1 MSDNNPRHVRGLL
14 FMGHIVGEGRGQR
27 AMFPECL
34 DDVIPEDHACRVID
48 AFVDSLDTAGLGFI
62 RSVAA
67 ATGRPGYDPRDLLK
81 LYLYGY
87 LQQVRSSRRLEA
99 ECHRNIEVMWL
110 LNRLA
115 PDHKVIAEFR
125 RLHREAIT
133 RAGAQLTQWARAQ
146 AMLAGGWVAIDGSK
160 FRAVSSQKRV
170 LAREAMR
177 GYLAGLDDADG
188 PVPTMEAPPDPE
200 PEARLMRTAQE
211 GNKPAYNVQTAVETR
226 TGLIVAHAVTTEATD
241 NRLLW
246 SMAERAQKVLAAK
259 ELHVIADAGYSN
271 GEQAR
276 QCEAAGIITHVP
288 ANRSVNTQGDGRLFD
303 RLAFAYD
310 AATDTLRCPAGEVLT
325 RKQQDRK
332 ERRTIYAAAENACGA
347 CPLKPRCTTGRQ
359 RHVQR
364 HWDDDILQHM
374 NARATPE
381 LMRLR
386 RCTVERPFAEL
397 KDRLFGR
404 RFLLR
409 GLAGAACEMALG
421 VMAFNLKRLIS
432 LLGAAALTQ
441 RLKPA

>member
-1 MSDNNPRHVRGLL
+1 
-14 FMGHIVGEGRGQR
+14 
-27 AMFPECL
+27 MFPECL
-34 DDVIPEDHACRVID
+34 DDVIPGDHACRVID
-48 AFVDSLDTAGLGFI
+48 AFVDSLDMAGLGFI

-125 RLHREAIT
+125 RLHRDAIT
-133 RAGAQLTQWARAQ
+133 RAGARLIQWARSQ
-146 AMLAGGWVAIDGSK
+146 AMLQGGWVAIDGSK

-170 LAREAMR
+170 LAREALR
-177 GYLAGLDDADG
+177 RYLSGLDDADR
-188 PVPTMEAPPDPE
+188 PAVETAVMPDPE

-211 GNKPAYNVQTAVETR
+211 GNKPAYNVQTAVETQ
-226 TGLIVAHAVTTEATD
+226 TGLIVAHEVTTEATD
-241 NRLLW
+241 NRSLW
-246 SMAERAQKVLAAK
+246 PMVERVQGVLDSS
-259 ELHVIADAGYSN
+259 ELHVIADAGYSS

-276 QCEAAGIITHVP
+276 RCEEAGIVTHIP
-288 ANRSVNTQGDGRLFD
+288 ANRAVNTQGDGTLFD
-303 RLAFAYD
+303 RSAFAYD
-310 AATDTLRCPAGEVLT
+310 AATDTFRCPAGDMLA
-325 RKQQDRK
+325 RKQVARRDRSV
-332 ERRTIYAAAENACGA
+332 IYAARASRCTACD
-347 CPLKPRCTTGRQ
+347 LKPQCTTAKQ
-359 RHVQR
+359 RFVSR
-364 HWDDDILQHM
+364 HWDDDVLQRMH
-374 NARATPE
+374 ARATPE

-397 KDRLFGR
+397 KERLFGR

-421 VMAFNLKRLIS
+421 VMAFNLKRLMS
-432 LLGAAALTQ
+432 LLGAVALVQ
-441 RLKPA
+441 RLQPA

>member
-1 MSDNNPRHVRGLL
+1 
-14 FMGHIVGEGRGQR
+14 MGHIAGEGRGQR
-27 AMFPECL
+27 ALFPECL
-34 DDVIPEDHACRVID
+34 DDVIPVDHACRVID
-48 AFVDSLDTAGLGFI
+48 AFVDSLDMAALGFI

-133 RAGAQLTQWARAQ
+133 RAGAGLIQWARSQ
-146 AMLAGGWVAIDGSK
+146 AMLQSGWVAIDGSK

-170 LAREAMR
+170 LAREAMQR
-177 GYLAGLDDADG
+177 YLAGLDETDG
-188 PVPTMEAPPDPE
+188 PVAEAEALPDPE

-211 GNKPAYNVQTAVETR
+211 GHKPAYNVQTAVEVQ

-241 NRLLW
+241 NRSLW
-246 SMAERAQKVLAAK
+246 PMVAQVQNVLDGHA
-259 ELHVIADAGYSN
+259 LHVVADAGYSN
-271 GEQAR
+271 GAQAR
-276 QCEAAGIITHVP
+276 QCEEAGVITHIP
-288 ANRSVNTQGDGRLFD
+288 ANRSVNRYGDGQLFD
-303 RLAFAYD
+303 RQVFVYD
-310 AATDTLRCPAGEVLT
+310 DITDTLRCPAGAALT
-325 RKQQDRK
+325 RKQQHRK
-332 ERRTIYAAAENACGA
+332 ERQTTYAATESTCGTCA
-347 CPLKPRCTTGRQ
+347 LKSRCTNAR
-359 RHVQR
+359 RRLVQR
-364 HWDDDILQHM
+364 HWDDDVLQRM

-397 KDRLFGR
+397 KERLFGR

-421 VMAFNLKRLIS
+421 VMAFNLKRLMT
-432 LLGAAALTQ
+432 LLGAVTLRQ
-441 RLKPA
+441 RLQPA

>member
-1 MSDNNPRHVRGLL
+1 
-14 FMGHIVGEGRGQR
+14 
-27 AMFPECL
+27 MFPECL
-34 DDVIPEDHACRVID
+34 DDIIPDDHACRVID
-48 AFVDSLDTAGLGFI
+48 VFVDGLDMVALGFI

-87 LQQVRSSRRLEA
+87 LQQIRSSRRLEA

-133 RAGAQLTQWARAQ
+133 GAGASLIQWARAQ
-146 AMLAGGWVAIDGSK
+146 AMLQSGWVAIDGSK

-177 GYLAGLDDADG
+177 RYLTGLDDTDG
-188 PVPTMEAPPDPE
+188 STSSAESLPDPE

-211 GNKPAYNVQTAVETR
+211 GNKPAYNVQTAVETQ
-226 TGLIVAHAVTTEATD
+226 TGLIVAHEVTTEATD
-241 NRLLW
+241 NRSLW
-246 SMAERAQKVLAAK
+246 PMTERVQGVLQSD

-276 QCEAAGIITHVP
+276 QCEVAGVITHIP
-288 ANRSVNTQGDGRLFD
+288 ANRSVNSQGGGQLFD
-303 RLAFAYD
+303 RRAFVHD
-310 AATDTLRCPAGEVLT
+310 EATDTLRCPAGAVLS
-325 RKQQDRK
+325 RKQQLRK
-332 ERRTIYAAAENACGA
+332 KRGTIYAATADACGA
-347 CPLKPRCTTGRQ
+347 CPLKPRCTTARQ
-359 RHVQR
+359 RFVQR
-364 HWDDDILQHM
+364 HWDDDILDRM
-374 NARATPE
+374 NGRATPE

-397 KDRLFGR
+397 KERLFGR

-409 GLAGAACEMALG
+409 GQAGAACEMALG
-421 VMAFNLKRLIS
+421 VMAFNLKRLMS
-432 LLGAAALTQ
+432 LLGAATLVR
-441 RLKPA
+441 RLQIA

>member
-1 MSDNNPRHVRGLL
+1 
-14 FMGHIVGEGRGQR
+14 
-27 AMFPECL
+27 MFPECL
-34 DDVIPEDHACRVID
+34 DDIIPDDHACRVID
-48 AFVDSLDTAGLGFI
+48 VFVDSLDMAGLGFI

-133 RAGAQLTQWARAQ
+133 LAGARLIQWVRAQ
-146 AMLAGGWVAIDGSK
+146 AMLQSGWVAIDGSK
-160 FRAVSSQKRV
+160 FRAASSQKRV

-177 GYLAGLDDADG
+177 RYLAGLDDTDG
-188 PVPTMEAPPDPE
+188 PAPEAVALPDPE

-211 GNKPAYNVQTAVETR
+211 GNKPAYNVQTAVETQ
-226 TGLIVAHAVTTEATD
+226 TGLIVAHTVTTEATD
-241 NRLLW
+241 NRSLW
-246 SMAERAQKVLAAK
+246 PMVEQVQGVLDSNA
-259 ELHVIADAGYSN
+259 LHVIADAGYSN

-276 QCEAAGIITHVP
+276 QCEAAGVITHIP
-288 ANRSVNTQGDGRLFD
+288 ANRSVNSQGNGQLFD
-303 RLAFAYD
+303 RRVFVHD
-310 AATDTLRCPAGEVLT
+310 DATDTLRCPAGEVLS
-325 RKQQDRK
+325 RKQQHRK
-332 ERRTIYAAAENACGA
+332 ERRTIYAATADACRA
-347 CPLKPRCTTGRQ
+347 CPLKPRCTTARQ
-359 RHVQR
+359 RFVQR

-374 NARATPE
+374 NERATPE

-397 KDRLFGR
+397 KERLFGR

-409 GLAGAACEMALG
+409 GLWGAACEMALG
-421 VMAFNLKRLIS
+421 VMAFNLKRLMS
-432 LLGAAALTQ
+432 LLGAASLMQ
-441 RLKPA
+441 RLQPA